1 MAANTREEEAKWRQP
16 LSRAL
21 RGLRLQ
27 RGLHLEDIAPLLGI
41 DRRSYQNFE
50 AGRGKLNVARVLAF
64 SKATDTDPYAI
75 LLGTLLNAPDFAIQA
90 SGNKFMVQYAAQLK
104 SFQLEVG
111 DDLGLLDAASLEE
124 AFSRMFAGL
133 RAEVLRRRGSL
144 GRMHQ
149 VAVDWRQPG
158 DGEVRPETVDP
169 SQRPARPG
177 DES

>member
-1 MAANTREEEAKWRQP
+1 MSANTKDQEAKWRQP

-21 RGLRLQ
+21 KSLRLQ
-27 RGLHLEDIAPLLGI
+27 RGLHLEEIAPLLGI

-50 AGRGKLNVARVLAF
+50 AGKGKLNVARVLAF
-64 SKATDTDPYAI
+64 GKATDTDPYAI

-111 DDLGLLDAASLEE
+111 DDLGLLDTASLEQ
-124 AFSRMFAGL
+124 AFRQMFAGL
-133 RAEVLRRRGSL
+133 RAEVVRRRGSL

-149 VAVDWRQPG
+149 MAVDWRQPG
-158 DGEVRPETVDP
+158 DGENHMPSVDATRPPVEASGSD
-169 SQRPARPG
+169 
-177 DES
+177 